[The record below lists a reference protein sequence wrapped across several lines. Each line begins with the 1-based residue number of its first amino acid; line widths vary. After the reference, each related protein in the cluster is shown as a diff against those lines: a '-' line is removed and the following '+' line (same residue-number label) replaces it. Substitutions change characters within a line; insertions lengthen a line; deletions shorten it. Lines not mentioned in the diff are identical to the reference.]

1 MQTCIKCMKFTEP
14 EVIVIERSPRY
25 LLCDKCGVSMV
36 DLVERMPLD
45 IVTEDETVDPPEP
58 PEDTGEISEVEEKAP
73 KKAKKSK
80 KK

>member
-25 LLCDKCGVSMV
+25 PLCDKCGVSLV
-36 DLVERMPLD
+36 DLIERMPLD
-45 IVTEDETVDPPEP
+45 PPEDEAGDP
-58 PEDTGEISEVEEKAP
+58 PEDTGEINEVKEKAS
-73 KKAKKSK
+73 KKKKSK